1 MLLQSGELWCTKF
14 VFKLLCIVPI
24 QLAPSSS
31 LSAWLVKLY
40 MCASIQCQYQ
50 YGYLQACY
58 VLEDLWLFLVLLV
71 CSTESRE
78 ETAGCLRRAA
88 DNWWISNPRK
98 LGSMPGGGL
107 GWLKLP
113 SFWGSSYPII
123 LLYIDFYIQIFAF
136 MHLTTSQPPT
146 LSNFPVPLHC
156 SVYGMEDLQ
165 KDSGAICVHVHN
177 HHACSV
183 PAPAV
188 YTALWWLM
196 WDY

>member
-98 LGSMPGGGL
+98 LGSMPAVLHCKDVGKGGGGGARL
-107 GWLKLP
+107 AEAPQFLR
-113 SFWGSSYPII
+113 FI
-123 LLYIDFYIQIFAF
+123 
-136 MHLTTSQPPT
+136 
-146 LSNFPVPLHC
+146 LSNNIAVHSIFISKYLHLC
-156 SVYGMEDLQ
+156 
-165 KDSGAICVHVHN
+165 
-177 HHACSV
+177 
-183 PAPAV
+183 
-188 YTALWWLM
+188 T
-196 WDY
+196 

>member
-98 LGSMPGGGL
+98 LGSMPGGGARL
-107 GWLKLP
+107 AEAPQFLR
-113 SFWGSSYPII
+113 FI
-123 LLYIDFYIQIFAF
+123 
-136 MHLTTSQPPT
+136 
-146 LSNFPVPLHC
+146 LSNNIAVHRFLYPN
-156 SVYGMEDLQ
+156 
-165 KDSGAICVHVHN
+165 ICIYALN
-177 HHACSV
+177 NI
-183 PAPAV
+183 PAPHSFKLSCAP
-188 YTALWWLM
+188 AL
-196 WDY
+196 